1 MDIVLEICDTFVFD
15 KVFAT
20 LLPSSLARYM
30 PQKPKAIDNLAEFIN
45 NGTQAAIAYS
55 EAANLPQIFSFN
67 KEIYGV
73 NNKYHFFDESPYA
86 HLSLLGRSNIIRQS
100 ISLFIIM
107 TIFGWLLYFSVA
119 ALSYHFVYDKS
130 NFNHPRYLRNQMSL
144 EIKQATSAIPVMVIL
159 TIPWFLLELHG
170 HSKLYYEVNESTGGW
185 WALVYQLPTFIMF
198 TDCGIYF
205 IHRWL
210 HWPSVYKVL
219 HKPHHKWIV
228 CTPFA
233 SHAFHPVDGYA
244 QSLPY
249 HWYPFLFPL
258 HKISYLLLFT
268 FVNFWTVM
276 IHDGEYMSD
285 DPVVNGAACHTI
297 HHMYFNYNYG
307 QFTTLWD
314 RLGGSYRKPDKELFS
329 KQTKKD
335 KKYWAKQTQNTDKI
349 RSELEGDKDDRE
361 YVFADL
367 PGGAGPA
374 RQNNAVH
381 GFAVFGV
388 MSGVVPK
395 FVVRLLVLIFLTDF
409 VENVIQVKNLA
420 IQLEHLDEQFRQR
433 LAPKSS
439 KFLDLSKIIA
449 GIDVGQKGSHLG
461 VVKRRLDVKTV
472 NTVLLQ

>member
-100 ISLFIIM
+100 ISLFFIM

-119 ALSYHFVYDKS
+119 ALSYHFVYDKT
-130 NFNHPRYLRNQMSL
+130 NFNHPRYLKNQMSL

-170 HSKLYYEVNESTGGW
+170 HSKLYYDVNESTGGW
-185 WALVYQLPTFIMF
+185 WALVYQIPTFIMF

-276 IHDGEYMSD
+276 IHDGEYMSE

-314 RLGGSYRKPDKELFS
+314 RLGGSYRKPDRELFS

-361 YVFADL
+361 YGTEEAIL
-367 PGGAGPA
+367 KKRTG
-374 RQNNAVH
+374 
-381 GFAVFGV
+381 
-388 MSGVVPK
+388 
-395 FVVRLLVLIFLTDF
+395 LT
-409 VENVIQVKNLA
+409 K
-420 IQLEHLDEQFRQR
+420 
-433 LAPKSS
+433 
-439 KFLDLSKIIA
+439 
-449 GIDVGQKGSHLG
+449 
-461 VVKRRLDVKTV
+461 
-472 NTVLLQ
+472 